1 MRVLASFMLG
11 MIVVSVLI
19 AAGTE
24 TAERE
29 PIHQD
34 VKMTERAALKVI
46 RAFLRDDA
54 GDLLNWLRMM
64 EQQIRP
70 LDHERDGDYDQE
82 IVSHSQ
88 SFHGT
93 LERTRQLVA
102 AGNIDKAFEQYK
114 WTQRSCIDCHRKAR
128 DAGLIVVPD

>member
-1 MRVLASFMLG
+1 MLASFMLG
-11 MIVVSVLI
+11 MIVVSVLV
-19 AAGTE
+19 AAATE
-24 TAERE
+24 TAEQV

-34 VKMTERAALKVI
+34 VRMTERVALKVN
-46 RAFLRDDA
+46 RAFLHDDA
-54 GDLLNWLRMM
+54 GDLLSWLRML

-70 LDHERDGDYDQE
+70 LDHERDGAYGQE

-93 LERTRQLVA
+93 LDRTRQLVA

-128 DAGLIVVPD
+128 DAGLIADSD